1 MGVYTSPGVLSYVV
15 KGSKLDTN
23 VSLGLGTHAVEV
35 KEWDNCGGSS
45 GSTVAVTIQ
54 GNVSVTSPSAN
65 STVSSPVHFVA
76 SAGSSCSKGVASIGI
91 YTAPFQRAYLT
102 DGSKL
107 DTQLSLSPG
116 TYNTVIQSWDK
127 CGGTSTKPVTITV
140 SNSSGGGNVS
150 TGGSGRQLK
159 SPFLRRTARFHRRFT
174 MSPAPVLVAPRAWRR
189 WEFM

>member
-35 KEWDNCGGSS
+35 EEWDNCGGSS

-54 GNVSVTSPSAN
+54 GNVLVTSPSAN
-65 STVSSPVHFVA
+65 STVSSPVHFVVLRGFVLLEA
-76 SAGSSCSKGVASIGI
+76 VASIGI

-102 DGSKL
+102 DGSRL

-140 SNSSGGGNVS
+140 GNSSRWAMLGYRRYRV
-150 TGGSGRQLK
+150 GS
-159 SPFLRRTARFHRRFT
+159 
-174 MSPAPVLVAPRAWRR
+174 
-189 WEFM
+189 